1 MPARAVK
8 DFLDGLRVL
17 VPLGV
22 LCLCGDLDLI
32 GLMAEGAF
40 KWDEEHRGLGITRK
54 AWGLD
59 SWPVQRMKEKFRFE
73 RDDIQLLMDELG
85 FPPDEYWKTPSGS
98 LFTREEAMLFY
109 LRRMSYPN
117 KLTNLVDEGFNAQ
130 IGALSELYTMV
141 AKWMYVNHT
150 KRPVRVTRCSLVT
163 SSTLSSLSSS
173 SALMLCD

>member
-117 KLTNLVDEGFNAQ
+117 KLTNLVEIICCLETTIVVLRQQFAVSRQQNRQQ
-130 IGALSELYTMV
+130 IRQQ
-141 AKWMYVNHT
+141 N
-150 KRPVRVTRCSLVT
+150 RN
-163 SSTLSSLSSS
+163 
-173 SALMLCD
+173 